1 MKGYG
6 KITPHVYREKLSKE
20 LFSTDIGNNLLFYDE
35 DIIYLKLESIENI
48 ELMNDN
54 LNKLAKILSEKNIKL
69 IFMPAVDKYN
79 LYRDYIISNEYKES
93 IFFEELEKLQKD
105 YIFINTKSILKQKLN
120 AGEKDLYY
128 VDDTHWSFKASDTVI
143 NDKSFRKIFE

>member
-1 MKGYG
+1 
-6 KITPHVYREKLSKE
+6 
-20 LFSTDIGNNLLFYDE
+20 
-35 DIIYLKLESIENI
+35 
-48 ELMNDN
+48 
-54 LNKLAKILSEKNIKL
+54 
-69 IFMPAVDKYN
+69 MPAVDKYN